1 MRYIWSMIAILGTK
15 YIIRV
20 VKVKNGARTLSFF
33 PSLCSTR
40 SYIFNKSCGRGV
52 PAVCTVW
59 TCSNHMHMHVY
70 ATPHVSEM
78 KATTHANLSFLF
90 TRGTHGVMT
99 FEFGMFYDAGPS

>member
-1 MRYIWSMIAILGTK
+1 
-15 YIIRV
+15 
-20 VKVKNGARTLSFF
+20 
-33 PSLCSTR
+33 
-40 SYIFNKSCGRGV
+40 
-52 PAVCTVW
+52 VCTVW